1 MSRPLSPYLIG
12 VPHLP
17 EHLLA
22 LLDDRARRP
31 LTPAEERECDEH
43 LERLKRLIRD
53 RRDIWEAIPSE
64 VCTESSSN
72 YLLASTSASSR

>member
-43 LERLKRLIRD
+43 LGKLKCLIRE
-53 RRDIWEAIPSE
+53 RRA
-64 VCTESSSN
+64 SN
-72 YLLASTSASSR
+72 QLDFGGGLMPF